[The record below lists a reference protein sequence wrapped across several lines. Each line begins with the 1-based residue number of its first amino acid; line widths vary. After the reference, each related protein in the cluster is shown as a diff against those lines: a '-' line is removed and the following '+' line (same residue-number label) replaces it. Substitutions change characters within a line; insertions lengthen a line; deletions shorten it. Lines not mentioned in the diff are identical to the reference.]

1 METIKIQ
8 KTQIDTL
15 VKVGEGVYRVS
26 ARILPMDGTQVPY
39 TIRNTEGE
47 ILETNYATLNR
58 VFCSSLMENYNGSLK
73 RRLGIGRV
81 TYPPLCL
88 EHDFSADNTV
98 GTLHS
103 KMYISKYEVDGKFID
118 FVCVDLLIT
127 DPQVIED
134 LLTKGRDSEYA
145 NVSVGIDMREPTS
158 PQFYELSLVAK
169 PYIKSAMLL
178 GNVIQDKDKIKEV
191 SMKVEKVNA
200 IKGKI
205 ARLELSISNNKK
217 EEETKQLALK
227 VLQKHFKQN
236 RISRGQANKI
246 LLSGNFTDVGQ
257 VRVLDKTLSTLPKNV
272 LNLSSSVI
280 NK

>member
-8 KTQIDTL
+8 KTQIETL

-26 ARILPMDGTQVPY
+26 SRILPIDNTQVPY
-39 TIRNTEGE
+39 TIRNTDGE
-47 ILETNYATLNR
+47 VLETNYATLNR
-58 VFCSSLMENYNGSLK
+58 AFCTRLMDNYNGSLK
-73 RRLGIGRV
+73 RRLGVGRV

-88 EHDFSADNTV
+88 EHDFSANNTV

-103 KMYISKYEVDGKFID
+103 KMYVSKYAVDDKFVD

-134 LLTKGRDSEYA
+134 LLAKGRESQYA
-145 NVSVGIDMREPTS
+145 SVSVGIDMSEPTK
-158 PQFYELSLVAK
+158 PKFYELSLVAK

-178 GNVIQDKDKIKEV
+178 SNVIHDKEKVNEV
-191 SMKVEKVNA
+191 SMKVERVNA
-200 IKGKI
+200 LRDKI
-205 ARLELSISNNKK
+205 HKLELSISKAKK
-217 EEETKQLALK
+217 SEETKQLALK
-227 VLQKHFKQN
+227 VLQKHFAQN

-246 LLSGNFTDVGQ
+246 LLSNNFTDVEQ
-257 VRVLDKTLSTLPKNV
+257 VKVLDKTLSTLPKNI
-272 LNLSSSVI
+272 LNLSSSVV